1 MQRNRLITA
10 AALVAAVVAAA
21 TVVTV
26 ASATTPGK
34 NGQIAFR
41 RYFDPGH
48 EKWGAIFTINANGKG
63 EHQVTQP
70 QRDTRDDSPDWA
82 PDGSRIVFERCPSDA
97 GCRVATV
104 RPDGSDLNY
113 LTPECSESAP
123 PGPDTCLDI
132 RGPAYSPD
140 GTKIVFAWVTGPDKV
155 FPDGSDQA
163 EGMELDIMNAD
174 GTGRTQV
181 LKLGPYIADLNYAQ
195 FSPDGTRL
203 VFEQH
208 NSPLGTPSH
217 GRAVFV
223 VNVDGTGLL
232 QITPW
237 AMNAGDAPDWSPDGS
252 LLLFHSN
259 VESATKQP
267 QIYVARPDGSG
278 LRQLTHFKKGTW
290 VGSSSFSPDGKWITT
305 AATGKGGNADVYAMR
320 LNGKS
325 LRAITRTAAWDS
337 APDWGPRPA

>member
-1 MQRNRLITA
+1 MQRSRFVTA
-10 AALVAAVVAAA
+10 AALVAVVVAAA
-21 TVVTV
+21 TAATV
-26 ASATTPGK
+26 ASATAPGK

-41 RYFDPGH
+41 RYFDPEH

-70 QRDTRDDSPDWA
+70 PRDTLDDQPDWA
-82 PDGSRIVFERCPSDA
+82 PDGSRIVFERCASDA

-104 RPDGSDLNY
+104 RTDGSDLQY
-113 LTPECSESAP
+113 LTPQCSEAA

-155 FPDGSDQA
+155 FGDGSDQA

-174 GTGRTQV
+174 GTGRAQI
-181 LKLGPYIADLNYAQ
+181 LKLGPYEADLNYAQ
-195 FSPDGTRL
+195 FSPDGKRL

-208 NSPLGTPSH
+208 NSPLGKPSH

-223 VNVDGTGLL
+223 VNVDGTGL
-232 QITPW
+232 QQVTPW
-237 AMNAGDAPDWSPDGS
+237 ALDAGDAPDWSPDGS
-252 LLLFHSN
+252 LLVFRSYA
-259 VESATKQP
+259 ETPTKQS

-278 LRQLTHFKKGTW
+278 LKPLTHFKKGTW

-305 AATGKGGNADVYAMR
+305 AASGKGGNADTYVMR
-320 LNGKS
+320 RNGKS
-325 LRAITRTAAWDS
+325 WRPITWTQAWDS
-337 APDWGPRPA
+337 APDWGPRPS